1 MRDMQDAGAAPEAVL
16 AALEARADSF
26 ETPCG
31 DGAMVWRVWGAGEPL
46 LMLHGAHGSWTHW
59 IRNIQPLAAHRRL
72 LIPDLPGYGDSAVP
86 PRPDDGASFAAAIA
100 QGLEALV
107 GDAAPIDVVGFSLG
121 GVLAGALAA
130 DFPHLVRRLILVD
143 AGGLDTPSGDVRG
156 APVRGLAGEALREA
170 HRYNLLGLMLR
181 DDASVDDLALHVQG
195 LNVPRARVSPKALV
209 VPDRL
214 LVNLPRIRCPIDAI
228 WGEFDTP
235 HPDTDLQLAVLRR
248 THPEATMTVL
258 EGAGHWAMYERAEAF
273 NAAVL
278 RLLGV

>member
-1 MRDMQDAGAAPEAVL
+1 
-16 AALEARADSF
+16 
-26 ETPCG
+26 
-31 DGAMVWRVWGAGEPL
+31 
-46 LMLHGAHGSWTHW
+46 MLHGAHGSWTHW
-59 IRNIQPLAAHRRL
+59 IRNIDTLAAHRRL

-86 PRPDDGASFAAAIA
+86 ADPGDGASFAAAIA
-100 QGLEALV
+100 AGLEALV

-121 GVLAGALAA
+121 GVLAGTMAA
-130 DFPHLVRRLILVD
+130 DFAHLVRRLILVD

-156 APVRGLAGEALREA
+156 TPVRGLEGEALREA

-181 DDASVDDLALHVQG
+181 EEASVDDLALHIQG
-195 LNVPRARVSPKALV
+195 LNVPRARVSPKNLV

-214 LVNLPRIRCPIDAI
+214 LVNLPRVRCRIDAI

-248 THPEATMTVL
+248 THPEATITVL
-258 EGAGHWAMYERAEAF
+258 SGAGHWAMYERAEAF

-278 RLLGV
+278 HLLG